1 MHFDLETFV
10 TGMTSDSAT
19 VYRGRFAPSPT
30 GPLHFGSLVAAV
42 GSYLD
47 ARSRGGEWL
56 VRIEDLDP
64 PREIPGAAS
73 MILQTLENFE
83 LYWDGSVL
91 YQSQRNA
98 AYADAID
105 QLQSRR
111 QLFPCACSRKEIA
124 DSAIA
129 GPEGPIYPGTCRQ
142 GMDNPRQPHALRV
155 RAEDRNLNFSDLL
168 QGYIEQNLA
177 RDIGDFVVRRA
188 DGIHAYQL
196 AVVVDDAQQGIT
208 HVVRGSDLL
217 LSTTRQIYLQ
227 ELLGYPTP
235 EYLHLPIVVNSAG
248 EKLSKQ
254 TYAEPLD
261 VQASRKLAAAVLRFL
276 NQPIPADFSG
286 MTLSEIWSS
295 AAQTWDPQSLPP
307 TLTGVVPVLA

>member
-1 MHFDLETFV
+1 MN
-10 TGMTSDSAT
+10 SDSST

-47 ARSRGGEWL
+47 ARSRGGEWR

-83 LYWDGSVL
+83 LFWDGSIL
-91 YQSQRNA
+91 YQSQRNTV
-98 AYADAID
+98 YADAID
-105 QLQSRR
+105 QLQSRQ
-111 QLFPCACSRKEIA
+111 QLFPCACSRKEIT
-124 DSAIA
+124 DSALA

-142 GMDNPRQPHALRV
+142 GLPDNRQPRALRV
-155 RAEDRNLNFSDLL
+155 RVSDRNLNFRDRL
-168 QGYIEQNLA
+168 QGNIEQNLA
-177 RDIGDFVVRRA
+177 RDIGDFIVRRA
-188 DGIHAYQL
+188 DGIYAYQL
-196 AVVVDDAQQGIT
+196 AVVVDDALQGIT

-227 ELLGYPTP
+227 ELLGYLTP
-235 EYLHLPIVVNSAG
+235 EYLHLPTVVNSAG

-261 VQASRKLAAAVLRFL
+261 VQASRMLAAAVLRFL
-276 NQPIPADFSG
+276 NQSIPADFSD

-295 AAQTWDPQSLPP
+295 TAQTWDPQSLPAVRSGVP
-307 TLTGVVPVLA
+307 PDLT

>member
-1 MHFDLETFV
+1 
-10 TGMTSDSAT
+10 MTADQPTA
-19 VYRGRFAPSPT
+19 YRGRFAPSPT

-64 PREIPGAAS
+64 PREVPGAS
-73 MILQTLENFE
+73 SIILQTLENFE
-83 LYWDGSVL
+83 LYWDGNVV
-91 YQSQRNA
+91 YQSQRDA
-98 AYADAID
+98 IYADALE
-105 QLQSRR
+105 QLQT
-111 QLFPCACSRKEIA
+111 QQQVFLCACSRREIA

-142 GMDNPRQPHALRV
+142 GIPAGRGPRAVRV
-155 RAEDRNLNFSDLL
+155 KVDDRNLSFTDQL
-168 QGYIEQNLA
+168 QGTIEQNLV
-177 RDIGDFVVRRA
+177 RDIGDFVVKRA
-188 DGIHAYQL
+188 DGVYAYQL
-196 AVVVDDAQQGIT
+196 AVVVDDALQGIT

-227 ELLGYPTP
+227 ELFGYSTP
-235 EYLHLPIVVNSAG
+235 HYLHLPIAVNCVG

-261 VQASRKLAAAVLRFL
+261 VQASRLLASSVLRFL
-276 NQPIPADFSG
+276 GQPVPEAASD
-286 MTLSEIWSS
+286 MTLTELWSS
-295 AAQTWDPQSLPP
+295 AATTWELQRLPQTRTGAAPN
-307 TLTGVVPVLA
+307 LT

>member
-1 MHFDLETFV
+1 MN
-10 TGMTSDSAT
+10 SDSRT

-47 ARSRGGEWL
+47 ARSQGGEWL
-56 VRIEDLDP
+56 VRIEDPDP
-64 PREIPGAAS
+64 PRVIPGAAS

-83 LYWDGSVL
+83 LYWDGSIL

-98 AYADAID
+98 VYADALD
-105 QLQSRR
+105 QLQSRQ

-124 DSAIA
+124 DSALA

-142 GMDNPRQPHALRV
+142 GLPDNRQPRALRV
-155 RAEDRNLNFSDLL
+155 RVSDRNLNFRDRL
-168 QGYIEQNLA
+168 QGNIEQNLA
-177 RDIGDFVVRRA
+177 RDIGDFIVRRA
-188 DGIHAYQL
+188 DGIYAYQL
-196 AVVVDDAQQGIT
+196 AVVVDDALQGIT

-227 ELLGYPTP
+227 ETLGYATP
-235 EYLHLPIVVNSAG
+235 QYLHLPIVVNSAG

-261 VQASRKLAAAVLRFL
+261 VQASRMLAAAVLRFL
-276 NQPIPADFSG
+276 NQSIPADFSD

-295 AAQTWDPQSLPP
+295 TAQTWDPQSLPAARS
-307 TLTGVVPVLA
+307 GVVPDLP